1 LLHKGGRLLRSAGSQ
16 EGINS
21 RASIGGMKCPH
32 CLTAFHHSWVSQ
44 DLQRDGTSIW
54 KVLHLVCPQCR
65 HIIVKLHEHAPN
77 GSLKSDAIVHPKSSS
92 RPVPAAVPEPFS
104 TDFSEAS
111 LVLADS
117 PKASAALSRRVLQ
130 HIIRE
135 KAGIKERNLDT
146 EIQVLIDSGKLPSH
160 LSEAIDGVR
169 VVGNFAAHPIKSTN
183 TGEVVDVEPGEA
195 EWLLDTLEGLF
206 DFYFVQPAVLK
217 VKRDAINAKLQEAGK
232 PPLK

>member
-1 LLHKGGRLLRSAGSQ
+1 
-16 EGINS
+16 
-21 RASIGGMKCPH
+21 MKCPH
-32 CLTAFHHSWVSQ
+32 CLTSFHEAWVHK
-44 DLQRDGTSIW
+44 DLQQDTYAVWRVFY
-54 KVLHLVCPQCR
+54 VLCPECKKLVVQLR
-65 HIIVKLHEHAPN
+65 AFTAGGALMA
-77 GSLKSDAIVHPKSSS
+77 SQTVHPKASA
-92 RPVPAAVPEPFS
+92 RPVPAEVPDPFA
-104 TDFSEAS
+104 TDYTEAS
-111 LVLADS
+111 TVQADS

-130 HIIRE
+130 HILRE
-135 KAGIKERNLDT
+135 KAGVKERNLDT

-206 DFYFVQPAVLK
+206 DFYFIQPAVLK
-217 VKRDAINAKLQEAGK
+217 KKRDALNAKLQEAGK